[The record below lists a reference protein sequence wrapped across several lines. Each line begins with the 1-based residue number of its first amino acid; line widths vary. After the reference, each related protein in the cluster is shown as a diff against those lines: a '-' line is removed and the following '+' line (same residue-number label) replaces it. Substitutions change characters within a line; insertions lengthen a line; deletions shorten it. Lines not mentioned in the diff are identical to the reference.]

1 MCVWV
6 SEVSEWLCECKW
18 VCECVSECVSVSEW
32 VSVWVSVWVWLCE
45 WVTVWVSEWVCEWS
59 IKHSCVAYW
68 GGYSTQYVLGMSA
81 RVWAGTLDTDS
92 SLTLV
97 VGCVGSC
104 WQWSITTWLIDQYLS
119 PHDWSDHCLISIYHH
134 MIDLI
139 TAWSISITTWLS
151 IMLHII
157 LVTALFVK
165 LSKIKKMVS
174 SFFIIITSYKCLFL
188 ICYVCHCRRQYIVV
202 LGGVAQSCWEAD
214 QRYSHSR
221 LRPLTVS
228 AYTKET
234 HLQPNVQPHSVYY

>member
-1 MCVWV
+1 MLGTVTQHHWV
-6 SEVSEWLCECKW
+6 
-18 VCECVSECVSVSEW
+18 
-32 VSVWVSVWVWLCE
+32 
-45 WVTVWVSEWVCEWS
+45 
-59 IKHSCVAYW
+59 
-68 GGYSTQYVLGMSA
+68 
-81 RVWAGTLDTDS
+81 
-92 SLTLV
+92 TLV
-97 VGCVGSC
+97 VGCVGSHTTNH
-104 WQWSITTWLIDQYLS
+104 WVTALWSITCTHNKPLSYCSIADTWLSEHVLLS
-119 PHDWSDHCLISIYHH
+119 YRMTSIGGFLTTHDWSDHCLISIYHH

>member
-1 MCVWV
+1 MQLCECVSEWESEWHTLKWVCVCVSVSDTLCVQVSVWVCVWV
-6 SEVSEWLCECKW
+6 CEWVTHYVSEWVCESVCEW
-18 VCECVSECVSVSEW
+18 VIVCARECVCECVSEW
-32 VSVWVSVWVWLCE
+32 H
-45 WVTVWVSEWVCEWS
+45 T
-59 IKHSCVAYW
+59 YW

-81 RVWAGTLDTDS
+81 DS
-92 SLTLV
+92 LHHM
-97 VGCVGSC
+97 
-104 WQWSITTWLIDQYLS
+104 ID
-119 PHDWSDHCLISIYHH
+119 WSIYHH

-139 TAWSISITTWLS
+139 TAWSVSITWLIWSLLDQYLWWLS